1 MDMLALVLPFPR
13 AGRSP
18 VAVLAL
24 ASTSRGDLKAEE
36 EPKRMGVKPIT
47 SNLQVQPCRNFD
59 LSAKRAPRE
68 GFEVQ
73 GK

>member
-1 MDMLALVLPFPR
+1 M
-13 AGRSP
+13 
-18 VAVLAL
+18 
-24 ASTSRGDLKAEE
+24 SRGDLKAEE